1 MTINEAARKSLQIL
15 GIPSKLDNILE
26 VIIENGFYSFGA
38 KDPKGALSAQLIR
51 SSKGFNAAVSSKEKI
66 FYKAGPATFGLLAW
80 LSDNDVE
87 QLEMEEEILSF
98 QECYSPD
105 ASKLDTSLFLEK
117 EWHQWLFKNLEEN
130 GLIGLGFGHCT
141 LFDREKQKNVMG
153 KYDTKEVGEI
163 DLLLKSAKGD
173 IIVIELKRKGTDE
186 TVGQVCRYV
195 GWVEENLAVNKQTSV
210 YGMIIAQ
217 HIDKRLMYAIRP
229 IKDHIFYQQLM
240 FNVEF
245 GESSKKHSET
255 APVER

>member
-1 MTINEAARKSLQIL
+1 MTINEAAKRSLLIL
-15 GIPSKLDNILE
+15 GIPSKLETILE
-26 VIIENGFYSFGA
+26 VILENGFYSFGA

-80 LSDNDVE
+80 LSENDVE

-117 EWHQWLFKNLEEN
+117 EWHQWLYKNLTEN
-130 GLIGLGFGHCT
+130 GLTGLGFGVCT
-141 LFDREKQKNVMG
+141 LFDHNKQKNVMG

-163 DLLLKSAKGD
+163 DLLLTNTKGD

-186 TVGQVCRYV
+186 TIGQICRYV
-195 GWVEENLAVNKQTSV
+195 GWVEEHLAKESNSKVF
-210 YGMIIAQ
+210 GMIIAQ
-217 HIDKRLMYAIRP
+217 DIDARLMYAIKP
-229 IKDHIFYQQLM
+229 IKDHIFYQQLKM
-240 FNVEF
+240 TVEF
-245 GESSKKHSET
+245 GISSKI
-255 APVER
+255 